1 MKKYVISLIIASLVT
16 FSACKKDKNTDTIVF
31 GTSADYPPFE
41 YRESGKIIGFEIDL
55 VHLITKELGT
65 KAVFQD
71 MQFSTILPALAN
83 KQIDAGVST
92 ITITP
97 ERQKNF
103 DFSDPYHFGTL
114 ATVFKTSTPV
124 TETSQ
129 LIGEKIGCQLGT
141 TMEIWL
147 KKQVPEKDIILFDN
161 NNLAIEALK
170 AGHIDV
176 VLIDGAQASAF
187 TKKNSGL
194 SDAII
199 AKSDDAYAIAFKKGS
214 PLKEKINHA
223 LKILIKKG
231 EIKKLEQKWLE
242 GSSQWKD

>member
-1 MKKYVISLIIASLVT
+1 MKKYISSLIIACIILLQG
-16 FSACKKDKNTDTIVF
+16 CGKDKNTDTIVF

-41 YRESGKIIGFEIDL
+41 YREGGEIKGFEIDL
-55 VHLITKELGT
+55 VNLIAKELGK

-71 MQFSTILPALAN
+71 MQFSTILPALVN

-103 DFSDPYHFGTL
+103 DFSNPYHFGTL
-114 ATVFKTSTPV
+114 ATVFKTSAPV
-124 TETSQ
+124 TEQSQ
-129 LIGEKIGCQLGT
+129 LIGKKVGCQLGT

-147 KKQVPEKDIILFDN
+147 KKHIPEKNIISFDN

-176 VLIDGAQASAF
+176 VVIDGSQATAF
-187 TKKNSGL
+187 KKKSPGL
-194 SDAII
+194 GDAII
-199 AKSDDAYAIAFKKGS
+199 AKSDDAYAIAFRKGCR
-214 PLKEKINHA
+214 LKEEIDRA
-223 LKILIKKG
+223 LKILINKG
-231 EIKKLEQKWLE
+231 EIKKLEEKWL
-242 GSSQWKD
+242 Q